1 MFCRLKIG
9 LIEEE
14 TQDIFLLKVEM
25 KDYNVMMDGRNVFDQ
40 PVKNDKITY
49 DNNRKIA
56 TGQEDDCTTGC
67 LLDYLYFKENY
78 KLIAIDLSKQKQLD
92 SDSKEIQKID
102 FADNLE
108 NSAE

>member
-14 TQDIFLLKVEM
+14 TQDIFLLKVDM

-40 PVKNDKITY
+40 PIKNDKITY

-67 LLDYLYFKENY
+67 LLDYIYFKENY

>member
-1 MFCRLKIG
+1 
-9 LIEEE
+9 
-14 TQDIFLLKVEM
+14 M

>member
-1 MFCRLKIG
+1 
-9 LIEEE
+9 
-14 TQDIFLLKVEM
+14 M

-40 PVKNDKITY
+40 PIKNDKITY

-92 SDSKEIQKID
+92 SDSKEIQKFD

>member
-9 LIEEE
+9 LIEKE

>member
-1 MFCRLKIG
+1 
-9 LIEEE
+9 
-14 TQDIFLLKVEM
+14 M

-40 PVKNDKITY
+40 PIKNDKITY
-49 DNNRKIA
+49 DNNPKIA

>member
-1 MFCRLKIG
+1 MFWRLKIG

-40 PVKNDKITY
+40 PIKNDKITY

>member
-1 MFCRLKIG
+1 
-9 LIEEE
+9 
-14 TQDIFLLKVEM
+14 M
-25 KDYNVMMDGRNVFDQ
+25 KDYNVMIDGRNVFDQ
-40 PVKNDKITY
+40 PIKNDKITY

>member
-1 MFCRLKIG
+1 
-9 LIEEE
+9 
-14 TQDIFLLKVEM
+14 M

-40 PVKNDKITY
+40 PIKNDKITY

-67 LLDYLYFKENY
+67 LLDYIYFKENY

>member
-1 MFCRLKIG
+1 
-9 LIEEE
+9 
-14 TQDIFLLKVEM
+14 M

-40 PVKNDKITY
+40 PIKNDKITY

-78 KLIAIDLSKQKQLD
+78 KLIAIDLRKQKQLD

>member
-40 PVKNDKITY
+40 PIKNDKITY

-56 TGQEDDCTTGC
+56 TGQEDDCITGC

>member
-40 PVKNDKITY
+40 PIKNDKITY

>member
-25 KDYNVMMDGRNVFDQ
+25 KDYNVMIDGRNVFDQ
-40 PVKNDKITY
+40 PIKNDKITY
-49 DNNRKIA
+49 DNNWKIA

>member
-40 PVKNDKITY
+40 PIKNDKITY

-67 LLDYLYFKENY
+67 LLDYIYFKENY

>member
-1 MFCRLKIG
+1 
-9 LIEEE
+9 
-14 TQDIFLLKVEM
+14 M

-40 PVKNDKITY
+40 PIKNDKITY

>member
-1 MFCRLKIG
+1 
-9 LIEEE
+9 
-14 TQDIFLLKVEM
+14 
-25 KDYNVMMDGRNVFDQ
+25 MMDGRNVFDQ
-40 PVKNDKITY
+40 PIKNDKITY

-78 KLIAIDLSKQKQLD
+78 KLIAIDLRKQKQLD

>member
-1 MFCRLKIG
+1 
-9 LIEEE
+9 
-14 TQDIFLLKVEM
+14 M

-40 PVKNDKITY
+40 PIKNDKITY

-102 FADNLE
+102 FVDNLE

>member
-40 PVKNDKITY
+40 PIKNDKITY

-102 FADNLE
+102 FVDNLE